1 MKEEKEE
8 VLYKF
13 EELKHELYSPR
24 LIRFVS
30 NLGNGYN
37 VVILYKELEV
47 LLLEYKSPSRLLH
60 WVNEEEYPVS
70 YKVLKYLDKDNPEY
84 MDQFVEAY
92 EVTRLMERLIDQ
104 PPKIILDTPKT
115 RRLWKPVFQFRKNG
129 EFVREYLSAQH
140 AEAGTGV
147 KAGNITEATNGKLQ
161 SAGGYLW
168 SKNRDFT
175 K

>member
-8 VLYKF
+8 ILYKF

-30 NLGNGYN
+30 NKGNGYN
-37 VVILYKELEV
+37 AVILYKELEA
-47 LLLEYKSPSRLLH
+47 LLINYKSASRLLP

-70 YKVLKYLDKDNPEY
+70 YKVLRYLDKDTPEY
-84 MDQFVEAY
+84 MERFVEAY
-92 EVTRLMERLIDQ
+92 EVVRLAERLIDK
-104 PPKIILDTPKT
+104 PPKEILDTPKT
-115 RRLWKPVFQFRKNG
+115 RRLWKEVHQFRKSG
-129 EFVREYLSAQH
+129 EYVTTFLSAQH

-147 KAGNITEATNGKLQ
+147 KAGNITAATNGKLQ